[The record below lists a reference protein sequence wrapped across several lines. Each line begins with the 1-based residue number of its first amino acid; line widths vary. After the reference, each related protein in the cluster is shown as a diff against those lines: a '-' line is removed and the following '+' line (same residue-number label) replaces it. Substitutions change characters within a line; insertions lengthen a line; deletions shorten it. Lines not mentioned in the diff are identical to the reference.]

1 MRASVKIL
9 TKICAT
15 VVAVLAP
22 AVYRERQERQ
32 ERQETLTQRLLRRA
46 IKKP

>member
-1 MRASVKIL
+1 MRASVKMW
-9 TKICAT
+9 TKICAA

-22 AVYRERQERQ
+22 AVYRERQER
-32 ERQETLTQRLLRRA
+32 RETLAQRLLRRA